1 MRIIAGVHKGRHIEP
16 VPHQSTRPTT
26 DKVREAIFDMIGPFF
41 NGGLALDLFA
51 GSGGLGIEGL
61 SRGFSKVIFVD
72 HHPKAIKT
80 LNHNIKEL
88 KLEDKTEIF
97 RADAIRALKGASK
110 RDLAFDYV
118 FLDPP
123 YLKFS
128 IQDILMQLEELTLI
142 KDQAIIVCEHD
153 QKESLPDILKGFHK
167 IKEETYGSVIK
178 VTIYKW
184 NRKGE

>member
-16 VPHQSTRPTT
+16 VPHQATRPTT

-41 NGGLALDLFA
+41 DGGLGLDLFA

-61 SRGFSKVIFVD
+61 SRGLSKVVFVD

-80 LNHNIKEL
+80 LNYNIKEL
-88 KLEDKTEIF
+88 KLEDATEVF
-97 RADAIRALKGASK
+97 RADALRALKGASK
-110 RDLAFDYV
+110 RNLAFDYV

-128 IQDILMQLEELTLI
+128 IQEILKQLEELSLL
-142 KDQAIIVCEHD
+142 KDEATIICEHD
-153 QKESLPDILKGFHK
+153 QKESLPDVLDGFSK

-178 VTIYKW
+178 VTIYNW
-184 NRKGE
+184 SRKDE